1 MIGYIMAAILFGTTT
16 GLLVAVLIKLVEG
29 INLINMQREEILHL
43 IMEQQSARPMTGK
56 GATLPS

>member
-43 IMEQQSARPMTGK
+43 IMEQQLARPMTGK

>member
-29 INLINMQREEILHL
+29 INLINMQREEILNL

-56 GATLPS
+56 GTTLPS

>member
-1 MIGYIMAAILFGTTT
+1 MAAILFGTTT

-29 INLINMQREEILHL
+29 INLINMQREEILNL
-43 IMEQQSARPMTGK
+43 IMAQQPARPMTGK

>member
-29 INLINMQREEILHL
+29 INLINMQREEILNL
-43 IMEQQSARPMTGK
+43 IMAQQPARPMTGK

>member
-29 INLINMQREEILHL
+29 INLINMQREEILNL